1 MNKKVYIC
9 CPGGSITGGPELL
22 HQFCDALGRNGVD
35 ASMVYYP
42 LDTSFQLPQQYA
54 HYNVR
59 VTQHKDV
66 VCDNAIVIIPEVATA
81 LAKNFSA
88 AQICIWWLSVDN
100 YFSHKKYNWFIRRY
114 VGHFKSILTG
124 HRLSISSMKN
134 YQHLSQSEYA
144 RMFLESRG
152 IHCDMLTDYLNE
164 THLKDIDESIKRE
177 NIIAYNPKKGEKYS
191 NKLISRYPDYKFIP
205 IKNMTA
211 IEVRKL
217 LERSKVY
224 IDFGDHPGKDRFPR
238 EAVMAGCCVVTGR
251 RGSAANKVDVPVPSC
266 YKLDESAESFE
277 QDFQKIIENIF
288 QDYEKCYADFESYKN
303 KISSEFDV
311 FKQQVKLFSV
321 KYCNAG
327 SELDIHS
334 RPIN

>member
-1 MNKKVYIC
+1 
-9 CPGGSITGGPELL
+9 
-22 HQFCDALGRNGVD
+22 
-35 ASMVYYP
+35 
-42 LDTSFQLPQQYA
+42 
-54 HYNVR
+54 
-59 VTQHKDV
+59 
-66 VCDNAIVIIPEVATA
+66 
-81 LAKNFSA
+81 
-88 AQICIWWLSVDN
+88 
-100 YFSHKKYNWFIRRY
+100 
-114 VGHFKSILTG
+114 
-124 HRLSISSMKN
+124 MKN

-164 THLKDIDESIKRE
+164 THLKDVDENINRE

-191 NKLISRYPDYKFIP
+191 NKLISRYPGYKFIP

-266 YKLDESAESFE
+266 YKLDESAKSFE
-277 QDFQKIIENIF
+277 KDFQNVIENIF
-288 QDYEKCYADFESYKN
+288 QDYEKCYADFEDYKI
-303 KISSEFDV
+303 KISAEFSV
-311 FKQQVKLFSV
+311 FKEQARLFSIN
-321 KYCNAG
+321 YCK
-327 SELDIHS
+327 SQ
-334 RPIN
+334 